1 MTEGNTNMKRIKR
14 ISDLE
19 RKYVNEV
26 LDGEFKSS
34 HNYKMVTRLEKEF
47 AERFNCKYAV
57 AMTNGTATLHAAL
70 EAAGVGEGDEVIVPA
85 LTMSSTNMCILQ
97 ANAIPVFADIDPQT
111 FTISIDSIQKVLTD
125 RTKAIIP
132 VALYG
137 LSPDIDSIM
146 KLAEEH
152 RITVIE
158 DDAECILGYYKG
170 RLVGS
175 TAHMSS
181 FSFQSS
187 KHMTA
192 GEGGM
197 VITNDPVLAVNLR
210 RFSGLGYGS
219 IGIEKGR
226 ISKDDIQ
233 SPTYERHVSLG
244 WNYRP
249 SDLCA
254 AVTLGQLKRIDELV
268 EMRTVAA
275 KHFLAAINEFDWLV
289 PQYVPEGYKNSYCCL
304 AIRLNTE
311 WVAWTDFRKELIGM
325 VREGIYG
332 AWKPGYLEPAYR
344 NQNFLGREN
353 LLSKYGEY
361 QYMPGLCPITE
372 KIQPQLLQFKTN
384 YWDEADAIRQAEI
397 LWTTAQYFDDRRC
410 R

>member
-1 MTEGNTNMKRIKR
+1 MDMKQIKR

-26 LDGEFKSS
+26 LDGEFKSNHS
-34 HNYKMVTRLEKEF
+34 YKMVTRLEQEF
-47 AERFNCKYAV
+47 AERFNCKYAI

-70 EAAGVGEGDEVIVPA
+70 EAVGVGEGDEVIVPA

-97 ANAIPVFADIDPQT
+97 ANAIPVFADIDPRT
-111 FTISIDSIQKVLTD
+111 FTISAGSIQKVLTN

-146 KLAEEH
+146 ELAEG
-152 RITVIE
+152 RGITVIE
-158 DDAECILGYYKG
+158 DDAECILGYYKD

-197 VITNDPVLAVNLR
+197 VTTNDPVLAVNLR

-249 SDLCA
+249 SDICA
-254 AVTLGQLKRIDELV
+254 AVALAQLERIDELA
-268 EMRTVAA
+268 EMRNIAA
-275 KHFLAAINEFDWLV
+275 EHFRAAIAGFDWLV
-289 PQYVPEGYKNSYCCL
+289 PQYVPEGYKNSYWCFTM
-304 AIRLNTE
+304 RLDTQQ
-311 WVAWTDFRKELIGM
+311 VAWADFRKKFMELGGD
-325 VREGIYG
+325 GIYG
-332 AWKPGYLEPAYR
+332 AWMLGYLEPAYR
-344 NQNFLGREN
+344 NKNFLGREKF
-353 LLSKYGEY
+353 LLKYGEY
-361 QYMPGLCPITE
+361 EYAPGLCPIAE
-372 KIQPQLLQFKTN
+372 KIQPQLLQFKTD
-384 YWDEADAIRQAEI
+384 YWDEADAVQQAGI
-397 LWTTAQYFDDRRC
+397 LRATAQYFDARRSK

>member
-210 RFSGLGYGS
+210 RS
-219 IGIEKGR
+219 
-226 ISKDDIQ
+226 
-233 SPTYERHVSLG
+233 
-244 WNYRP
+244 
-249 SDLCA
+249 
-254 AVTLGQLKRIDELV
+254 
-268 EMRTVAA
+268 
-275 KHFLAAINEFDWLV
+275 WL
-289 PQYVPEGYKNSYCCL
+289 
-304 AIRLNTE
+304 
-311 WVAWTDFRKELIGM
+311 W
-325 VREGIYG
+325 
-332 AWKPGYLEPAYR
+332 
-344 NQNFLGREN
+344 
-353 LLSKYGEY
+353 
-361 QYMPGLCPITE
+361 
-372 KIQPQLLQFKTN
+372 
-384 YWDEADAIRQAEI
+384 
-397 LWTTAQYFDDRRC
+397 
-410 R
+410 